1 MKKTLTSLLLM
12 LLLSP
17 VSWAAPVKLSTASQ
31 TAKKFLQQYGKQL
44 KGTNAVYAPRM
55 LQLLIMCSMLKMAK
69 DL

>member
-1 MKKTLTSLLLM
+1 M

-55 LQLLIMCSMLKMAK
+55 ISCAIPSIKLLIMCSMLKMAK